1 MHGGR
6 AFAAAGLSGALL
18 ALSFPTFGHP
28 ASAWV
33 ACIPLLIALHDIK
46 SVRRAFWLGLTTGA
60 VYFGGTLPW
69 LTAVMV
75 SFAGFPQLLG
85 VLINGLRLKRPIG
98 LAHGD
103 RVLVGCGAG
112 SARAGGTDPGCAQ
125 KSGFGSWKIAKSETT
140 PSQNHL
146 I

>member
-1 MHGGR
+1 MHAGR

-69 LTAVMV
+69 LAAVMV
-75 SFAGFPQLLG
+75 SFATT
-85 VLINGLRLKRPIG
+85 RS
-98 LAHGD
+98 
-103 RVLVGCGAG
+103 G
-112 SARAGGTDPGCAQ
+112 S
-125 KSGFGSWKIAKSETT
+125 
-140 PSQNHL
+140 L
-146 I
+146 